1 MRRCRGLQTRQCS
14 QLSDHAKRKPHILRP
29 GRGTDVDRCD
39 ETSLAILLPTPAR
52 RVIVESHSA
61 RVPSLRRRAAPT
73 PTSYRLTPPH
83 LILCAGALR
92 PYPGAVIPYQNSLH
106 HHRNEAW
113 TCAICRSCLSARP
126 PSRSPS
132 APSPCQAAPGNR
144 CREKPQ
150 TYVAEVISGL
160 PGMGWGI
167 FFWHDEEAGLDRL
180 TAHLSNS
187 FVQRQAL
194 CMGLCLSR
202 PPVTSGSLCQAASNP
217 AAVRAALL
225 DLPSSAVSPLAGVTA
240 TARRTGPARRSN
252 QMTGHLQ
259 RVRSVLY
266 LPFHLCGPFAA
277 HACHPLRS
285 ATVRAHFALRSSHS
299 FYRQPAVSRTGKH
312 DKPLLSRCLHLTTLE
327 QHRGT

>member
-132 APSPCQAAPGNR
+132 APSPCQAAPGNQ

-180 TAHLSNS
+180 TARTSATASSSAKRSVWGSACRGLRLRLDRY
-187 FVQRQAL
+187 VRRQAIPQQFGPHFSTCRHQRCPRWL
-194 CMGLCLSR
+194 E
-202 PPVTSGSLCQAASNP
+202 SLP
-217 AAVRAALL
+217 LPDALDRL
-225 DLPSSAVSPLAGVTA
+225 D
-240 TARRTGPARRSN
+240 GP
-252 QMTGHLQ
+252 T
-259 RVRSVLY
+259 
-266 LPFHLCGPFAA
+266 
-277 HACHPLRS
+277 
-285 ATVRAHFALRSSHS
+285 
-299 FYRQPAVSRTGKH
+299 K
-312 DKPLLSRCLHLTTLE
+312 
-327 QHRGT
+327 